1 MLSTLALSVTG
12 ATYDAAKYIPAADVV
27 STGLGPCIT
36 RQQRVGWVVW
46 TRDEMTGGLD
56 VREAT
61 AEESIVEIER
71 LRAADLVRRRAVD
84 SDAAEIDFAT
94 FALDCHEYHAHIW
107 VDDSTSLPPPF
118 VESKGGAIGII
129 ARV

>member
-12 ATYDAAKYIPAADVV
+12 ATYDAAKYIPAADVM
-27 STGLGPCIT
+27 STGLSPCIT

-46 TRDEMTGGLD
+46 TATISGGLD

-61 AEESIVEIER
+61 AEESIAEIER
-71 LRAADLVRRRAVD
+71 LRAADLQRRRA
-84 SDAAEIDFAT
+84 SDPNAEEIDFAT

-107 VDDSTSLPPPF
+107 ADVSGPF
-118 VESKGGAIGII
+118 VTSQGGAIGDI
-129 ARV
+129 ALT